1 MEFSWS
7 KFRNKLQQ
15 WYKESPVRAI
25 DRAYEAA
32 LKIQQL
38 EEEYFAGNPIVNDG
52 TYGSGTY
59 TVLQSQLR
67 NQLNIIHLRL
77 LEYQL
82 SNIAPGNWQADVLSR
97 YSEDVATKLALID
110 QYLARY
116 ESNQFEADSNVS
128 VMEELDRSEIN
139 SQNQN
144 NTRQFTRSQS
154 MIPPS
159 ILSTF
164 QNLSAMFGSN
174 REKLEQGFVNDL
186 AQKRRRTFIAI
197 RFFLTVITLAIT
209 VQWISKTFIYAPVI
223 NFWYSPQAVEIKFD
237 NQFKTEALEKLRTIQ
252 ETIELESLVAEIK
265 GLKIDR
271 EEREEKLKR
280 EAKQLVVDYNYKQIE
295 GIKNLFADLT
305 SGLIIYLFIILGQE
319 QVTIVR
325 EFLYDT
331 LADLSDSAKAFL
343 IIVSTDTFVG
353 YHSSDGWD
361 ALLKILFA
369 HFGLPESAILTDT
382 FIATVPV
389 FLDASFKFWIFQY
402 LRRASPP
409 TSAIYREMND

>member
-7 KFRNKLQQ
+7 KFSNKLKK

-32 LKIQQL
+32 LKIQKL
-38 EEEYFAGNPIVNDG
+38 EEEYFDGNPIVDDG

-59 TVLQSQLR
+59 TVIQTQLR
-67 NQLNIIHLRL
+67 NQLNIIRLRL

-82 SNIAPGNWQADVLSR
+82 SNIAPGNWQADFLGE
-97 YSEDVATKLALID
+97 YSEKIATKLDLID

-116 ESNQFEADSNVS
+116 ESNQITDEVDVP
-128 VMEELDRSEIN
+128 VVQELDRSEFTPP
-139 SQNQN
+139 SQNKS
-144 NTRQFTRSQS
+144 RQFSKNQS

-164 QNLSAMFGSN
+164 QSLSAMFSTDRQRVEEGYAN
-174 REKLEQGFVNDL
+174 NLE
-186 AQKRRRTFIAI
+186 QKRRRTFIAI
-197 RFFLTVITLAIT
+197 RFFLTIITLAIT
-209 VQWISKTFIYAPVI
+209 IQWISKNFIYEPVV
-223 NFWYSPQAVEIKFD
+223 NFWYNPQSVEIKFD
-237 NQFKTEALEKLRTIQ
+237 KQFKTEALEELRTIQ
-252 ETIELESLVAEIK
+252 ETIELESLVAQLK
-265 GLKIDR
+265 GIKIDR
-271 EEREEKLKR
+271 EEQEEKLRAETK
-280 EAKQLVVDYNYKQIE
+280 KLVINYNYKQVE
-295 GIKNLFADLT
+295 GIKNLLADLT
-305 SGLIIYLFIILGQE
+305 SGLIIYLFIILGRE

-361 ALLKILFA
+361 ALLKVLFA
-369 HFGLPESAILTDT
+369 HFGLPESTILTDT

-389 FLDASFKFWIFQY
+389 FLDASFKYWIFQY